1 MLLFWAM
8 TRLKESFR
16 NRQNCMVRIQP
27 ITRHP
32 ISFQTMAFGA
42 PLEEDEDLLNR
53 YKMEI
58 VDRDDVK
65 AWIKMTRGKA
75 RLSIQYREQI
85 Q

>member
-1 MLLFWAM
+1 M

-32 ISFQTMAFGA
+32 ISFQMFSFGA
-42 PLEEDEDLLNR
+42 PLEEDEDLLSR

-65 AWIKMTRGKA
+65 AWIKMIRGKA